1 MKNTYPLSC
10 VGPYS
15 NTMNKTTLLSFLK
28 HLAEI
33 KKSGDKGPPA
43 LAPENYKKTS
53 RGPLAITEKWIVEI

>member
-1 MKNTYPLSC
+1 MTR
-10 VGPYS
+10 
-15 NTMNKTTLLSFLK
+15 
-28 HLAEI
+28 I